1 MIPTNET
8 KGSSRAAWRLGQI
21 AQGLVMG
28 VLLFFVLL
36 ALVSAAGNVTIFQYQ
51 GF

>member
-1 MIPTNET
+1 MIPTDETQKNE
-8 KGSSRAAWRLGQI
+8 RLAWRLGQI

-36 ALVSAAGNVTIFQYQ
+36 ALISAASDVTVFQYQ